1 MNFEY
6 DRDDELRSRVAE
18 FTRRNNVYLLM
29 NSWGFPKEAG
39 DSEAQYNSALVIAPS
54 GEKIAE
60 YDKIALVP
68 FGEYVP
74 ARGWL
79 PFVKDIHALAGDI
92 TPGSSFTLSD
102 VMGARLGTS
111 ICFEATRP
119 DIARRMRL
127 EGASALAQ
135 LSNELWFGP
144 TAAAKQ
150 MLAHAAFRAVEN
162 NVDLIRA
169 TNSGLSARIDR
180 YGVAHGE
187 TPMFETAARTW
198 RIKTED
204 EARGDR
210 LTFYTRHGDVF
221 AITCAALSLLLA
233 VAPFVRKKES
243 EE

>member
-1 MNFEY
+1 
-6 DRDDELRSRVAE
+6 
-18 FTRRNNVYLLM
+18 
-29 NSWGFPKEAG
+29 
-39 DSEAQYNSALVIAPS
+39 
-54 GEKIAE
+54 
-60 YDKIALVP
+60 
-68 FGEYVP
+68 
-74 ARGWL
+74 
-79 PFVKDIHALAGDI
+79 
-92 TPGSSFTLSD
+92 
-102 VMGARLGTS
+102 
-111 ICFEATRP
+111 
-119 DIARRMRL
+119 MRL

-135 LSNELWFGP
+135 ISNELWFGP

-180 YGVAHGE
+180 YGIAHGE

-198 RIKTED
+198 RIKTAD
-204 EARGDR
+204 EARQDR
-210 LTFYTRHGDVF
+210 LTFYTRYGDVF